1 LYVERNHMRKTLV
14 AVGIAAVV
22 LLVGL
27 VAVLSLGLPRRTGT
41 QAVTSAPSQPATAF
55 DQSVRDA
62 LRPLINNGTLNQS
75 QVDAV
80 VQALR
85 NARPPFGD
93 RDGWGRHDGWGRYD
107 GWDRRDG
114 WGRRGGWGYRDGWGR
129 HRGFSFDTAA
139 NAIGISTDEL
149 AQELRSGRSIADVAR
164 SKNVDPQKVVDAL
177 VDRFRQRLDRAV
189 ASGRYTRAEADQIL
203 AQERTRITD
212 MVNRRFTPR
221 FRGDFWDSWH

>member
-1 LYVERNHMRKTLV
+1 MRRTLV

-41 QAVTSAPSQPATAF
+41 QAVTSAPSQPVTAF
-55 DQSVRDA
+55 DRSVRDA
-62 LRPLINNGTLNQS
+62 LRPLVDNGTLNQS

-85 NARPPFGD
+85 NARPRFGD
-93 RDGWGRHDGWGRYD
+93 RDGWGRHDGWGR
-107 GWDRRDG
+107 
-114 WGRRGGWGYRDGWGR
+114 RDGWGR
-129 HRGFSFDTAA
+129 HGGFSFDTAA

-149 AQELRSGRSIADVAR
+149 AQELRSGKSIADVAR
-164 SKNVDPQKVVDAL
+164 AKNVNPQKVVDVL
-177 VDRFRQRLDRAV
+177 VDQFRQRLDREV

-203 AQERTRITD
+203 AQGRTRMTD

-221 FRGDFWDSWH
+221 FRGDFRDSWH